1 MRKIRNMRLP
11 IIKLLSQ
18 LHSSLIKN
26 FNIIIEMSNMV
37 KNQKSF
43 KGLSYGSASRTKSKQ
58 IKGLIL
64 ISIFMQLDPP

>member
-1 MRKIRNMRLP
+1 
-11 IIKLLSQ
+11 
-18 LHSSLIKN
+18 
-26 FNIIIEMSNMV
+26 MV

-43 KGLSYGSASRTKSKQ
+43 MGLSYGSASRTKSKQ